1 METKLSYFDTDSLM
15 YQIQTDDV
23 YKDISK
29 DVKRKFDTSNYPEKH
44 PSGIKAGV
52 NNKVLEKFKDEAA
65 GNK

>member
-29 DVKRKFDTSNYPEKH
+29 DVKRKFDTSNYSEKH

>member
-1 METKLSYFDTDSLM
+1 M

-29 DVKRKFDTSNYPEKH
+29 DVKRKFDTSNYSEKH

>member
-1 METKLSYFDTDSLM
+1 M

-29 DVKRKFDTSNYPEKH
+29 DVKRKFETSNYPEKH